1 MPRGLIV
8 TALCAGLGACGLAT
22 LGVDPT
28 AAGPASLVLTLL
40 DAGPFVLAWLL
51 AALGIGRL
59 ALRLVPLEGRGDA
72 RDASLVLEAALG
84 AACLLWLAHVMG
96 VLGALRAGPLGTA
109 LGWGPIALG
118 AAFLLLPARGVP
130 GRVPDDASHIAQRL
144 GLGWPSWPIW
154 VAGAPALAVLL
165 YACCVPPGLLWR
177 SEAGQFDTLSYHL
190 QLPREWLA
198 MGRLWPVDHNAY
210 SWLPSYVEAS
220 FLHVAALGASPA
232 TALSPRAIIG
242 AQLLHAALAVLAAL
256 LVAGLARR
264 WCEQMA
270 GDANGVP
277 DPSRITGR
285 AASLLAGTA
294 AGGLLLATP
303 WTVVV
308 GSCAYNEMAVLL
320 CFVAALWA
328 ALPTGPGASES
339 TPVCF
344 RAMWCGFLVGVACGC
359 KPTALFMV
367 GPVVGLALLAGSR
380 PRQWPALILW
390 ACLAGLVA
398 LAPYLARN
406 WLACGNPVFPYAV
419 ALLGGNEASTLSLTR
434 WADGH
439 SPEGTIV
446 ERVALLFR
454 ERGLLHI
461 QWGVTPACAIIGAC
475 VALFGV
481 FRGGP
486 GRVRLL
492 VLLAGV
498 VTQVGAWLVLGHQQS
513 RFLMPLLV
521 PAALLTG
528 LGIFAL
534 ATWAARVPALRWP
547 VALLAAAPVL
557 AGSVFTGVVLAR
569 ESPSRLGPVLVTGP
583 AALSGDLAREQWAT
597 MSTEQKMQVASDAPP
612 NIIVN
617 LTMGPRP
624 AAPVLK
630 PGAVARV
637 LLVGDSTPLYIE
649 GAAPGGPLYH
659 TTWNDS
665 PLGIALRRAGGD
677 TALAARM
684 LAAPPPAGQG
694 VTHLLVNF
702 DELGRL
708 QREGWYDPD
717 VTPEFVQRFIDAH
730 GKELRAWGSTPA
742 QGQRLVELRPAS
754 PAEPMR

>member
-1 MPRGLIV
+1 MARGDPYRLPRVTSADSTRRSRTGPGPAGPRGLIV
-8 TALCAGLGACGLAT
+8 AALCAGLGACGLAT

-72 RDASLVLEAALG
+72 LKHTPRAAPGLALAFACG

-109 LGWGPIALG
+109 LAWAPVALG
-118 AAFLLLPARGVP
+118 AALLLLPTRGVP
-130 GRVPDDASHIAQRL
+130 DQAPDDASRIAQRL
-144 GLGWPSWPIW
+144 GLGWPVWPTW
-154 VAGAPALAVLL
+154 LACVPALAIML

-220 FLHVAALGASPA
+220 FLHLAALGASPA

-270 GDANGVP
+270 SDANDVP

-308 GSCAYNEMAVLL
+308 ASCAYNELAVLL

-328 ALPTGPGASES
+328 ALPTGPSASES
-339 TPVCF
+339 TPVRF
-344 RAMWCGFLVGVACGC
+344 RALWCGFLVGVACGC

-367 GPVVGLALLAGSR
+367 APVVGLALLAGSR

-419 ALLGGNEASTLSLTR
+419 GLLGGNE
-434 WADGH
+434 D
-439 SPEGTIV
+439 
-446 ERVALLFR
+446 
-454 ERGLLHI
+454 
-461 QWGVTPACAIIGAC
+461 
-475 VALFGV
+475 
-481 FRGGP
+481 
-486 GRVRLL
+486 
-492 VLLAGV
+492 
-498 VTQVGAWLVLGHQQS
+498 
-513 RFLMPLLV
+513 
-521 PAALLTG
+521 
-528 LGIFAL
+528 
-534 ATWAARVPALRWP
+534 
-547 VALLAAAPVL
+547 
-557 AGSVFTGVVLAR
+557 
-569 ESPSRLGPVLVTGP
+569 
-583 AALSGDLAREQWAT
+583 
-597 MSTEQKMQVASDAPP
+597 
-612 NIIVN
+612 
-617 LTMGPRP
+617 
-624 AAPVLK
+624 
-630 PGAVARV
+630 
-637 LLVGDSTPLYIE
+637 
-649 GAAPGGPLYH
+649 
-659 TTWNDS
+659 
-665 PLGIALRRAGGD
+665 
-677 TALAARM
+677 
-684 LAAPPPAGQG
+684 
-694 VTHLLVNF
+694 
-702 DELGRL
+702 
-708 QREGWYDPD
+708 
-717 VTPEFVQRFIDAH
+717 
-730 GKELRAWGSTPA
+730 
-742 QGQRLVELRPAS
+742 
-754 PAEPMR
+754 